1 MPISSFYGLQTSLRG
16 LLAQQRS
23 LDVTGHN
30 IANVNTEGYS
40 RQSADLTASPAMLVP
55 SGAVFDG
62 GGAQLGSGVD
72 VLAYKRIRDSFVDVQ
87 FRAQNMRLGYQ
98 SATQTVLQDAET
110 ALAEPGDDG
119 ISAQLAAFWDAW
131 SVVGHDAGDPAA
143 RQALVEQGSTL
154 ADAFATVDGQLK
166 QLADAAAA
174 EYASLTAPNGKVHA
188 IGKELGQL
196 NGAISNALQAGST
209 PNDLMDRRD
218 LLLDQL
224 SELGQVSLT
233 PQDNGSVTVAFG
245 DAATALVDGTTVTW
259 PQALTAPNGRLGA
272 LKQLSDP
279 DGTLDTYRKGLSGA
293 ARTLADA
300 VNDLHASPP
309 FFTFTDGSEA
319 ATLKVGVTASQI
331 VTSVTTDPGA
341 NDVANKIAGL
351 RSGAADAAYRTFVS
365 TLGADVNAVN
375 REQANA
381 KALTQSVDN
390 RRQSVAGVSLDEEM
404 TNLVRFQRAYQASA
418 RSMSTMDEMLEQLIT
433 RTGRVGL

>member
-23 LDVTGHN
+23 IDVTGHN

-40 RQSADLTASPAMLVP
+40 RQAADLTASPSMLVP
-55 SGAVFDG
+55 SGAVYDG
-62 GGAQLGSGVD
+62 SGAQLGSGVD
-72 VLAYKRIRDSFVDVQ
+72 VLAYRRIRDGFVDAQ

-98 SATQTVLQDAET
+98 TATQTVLTDAET
-110 ALAEPGDDG
+110 ALAEPGDEG
-119 ISAQLAAFWDAW
+119 ISAQLAGFWDAW
-131 SVVGHDAGDPAA
+131 SVVANNASDPAS
-143 RQALVEQGSTL
+143 RQALIEQGATL
-154 ADAFATVDGQLK
+154 ADAFGNVDGQLG
-166 QLADAAAA
+166 QLSDAAAA
-174 EYASLTAPNGKVHA
+174 EYTTLTAPNGKVHLIA
-188 IGKELGQL
+188 KELGQL
-196 NGAISNALQAGST
+196 NGAISDALQTGST

-218 LLLDQL
+218 LLFDQL

-245 DAATALVDGTTVTW
+245 DAATPLVDGTTVTW
-259 PQALTAPNGRLGA
+259 PQTLTAPNGRLGA

-279 DGTLDTYRKGLSGA
+279 GGTLDTYRKSLSAA
-293 ARTLADA
+293 ARTLADS

-319 ATLKVGVTASQI
+319 ATLRVGVTASQI
-331 VTSVTTDPGA
+331 VTSTTADPGA
-341 NDVANKIAGL
+341 NDLAGKIAGL
-351 RSGAADAAYRTFVS
+351 RSGSADAAYRTFVS

-381 KALTQSVDN
+381 KALTQSVDD
-390 RRQSVAGVSLDEEM
+390 RRTSVNGVSLDEEM

-418 RSMSTMDEMLEQLIT
+418 RSMSTMDEMLEQLIM